1 MARYRLEGRTRA
13 LSADDAAS
21 VVWRDDGVSAVI
33 VATPTYAHEPLIRN
47 ALESGKH
54 VFCEKPI
61 ATTEEAVAH
70 CYDLATKVLRGDLF
84 FKRNRK

>member
-1 MARYRLEGRTRA
+1 M
-13 LSADDAAS
+13 SADDAAAQ
-21 VVWRDDGVSAVI
+21 VWRDSRVVAVI

-61 ATTEEAVAH
+61 ATTEDAVVK
-70 CYDLATKVLRGDLF
+70 CYDLADKVRCYD
-84 FKRNRK
+84 